1 MESLGK
7 RERSDEVTVT
17 NDPITGYLVRP
28 AIGGP
33 QDIFCVPNASIHF
46 PTFVRGDGVHVW
58 DAQGN
63 RYIDLIAGTFNC
75 NIGQANAHVAEAM
88 ASQARTLTFTSL
100 RTGRHMPALT
110 LARRVAEVAGP
121 GFERCLFVSG
131 GSEGIDMAIAFL
143 RQYAYAQGHPK
154 KTHLISLLPSF
165 HGETMQTM
173 AVSGD
178 LDFEPVY
185 APMVSFS
192 AKIPAPLTYRLPDGQ
207 SPADAARATLVAL
220 EDCII
225 KLGPDNVLAFIIEP
239 IGGVASGANVPPDF
253 FFGEARRVCDKYGVF
268 LVYDEVVTGGGRC
281 GSYLMAQ
288 QHPEGKPD
296 ACVLAKGLGA
306 GYVPLGA
313 ILLSAEMVDQSV
325 ALGGF
330 ALGHTYNANPVVRGG
345 KRCAGCNPGA

>member
-154 KTHLISLLPSF
+154 KTHLNF
-165 HGETMQTM
+165 
-173 AVSGD
+173 
-178 LDFEPVY
+178 
-185 APMVSFS
+185 
-192 AKIPAPLTYRLPDGQ
+192 
-207 SPADAARATLVAL
+207 
-220 EDCII
+220 
-225 KLGPDNVLAFIIEP
+225 LA
-239 IGGVASGANVPPDF
+239 
-253 FFGEARRVCDKYGVF
+253 
-268 LVYDEVVTGGGRC
+268 
-281 GSYLMAQ
+281 
-288 QHPEGKPD
+288 
-296 ACVLAKGLGA
+296 
-306 GYVPLGA
+306 A
-313 ILLSAEMVDQSV
+313 ILPRRDDANHGRLWRLGFRASIRSDGFLLRKDTCTTDVSSAGRPKSSGCRAGD
-325 ALGGF
+325 AGG
-330 ALGHTYNANPVVRGG
+330 T
-345 KRCAGCNPGA
+345 